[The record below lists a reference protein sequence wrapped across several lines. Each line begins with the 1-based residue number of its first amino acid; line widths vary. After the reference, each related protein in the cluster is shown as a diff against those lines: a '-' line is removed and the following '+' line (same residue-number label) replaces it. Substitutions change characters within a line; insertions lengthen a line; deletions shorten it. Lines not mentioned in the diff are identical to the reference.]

1 MMLHIYLICGLFP
14 TAEAFMKLGVR
25 NGLFNNEINN
35 TPTYL
40 YAKKKTSTPEGDIV
54 QGDSLSKDARLEV
67 LSGVLTQIE
76 RCYGKGSIQKLGE
89 NPTMNVA
96 MSPSGSLTLDLALG
110 DDDDLDF
117 SIKNK
122 FNVTDKTCATV

>member
-1 MMLHIYLICGLFP
+1 MMLYICLICVLF
-14 TAEAFMKLGVR
+14 TIAEAFKTFGVR
-25 NGLFNNEINN
+25 NSLFSNQIKN
-35 TPTYL
+35 PTNL
-40 YAKKKTSTPEGDIV
+40 FAKKKTTTAEGDIV

-110 DDDDLDF
+110 DDDDDLDF
-117 SIKNK
+117 TIKNK
-122 FNVTDKTCATV
+122 SNVTDKTSATV

>member
-1 MMLHIYLICGLFP
+1 MMLYIYLIFVLFP
-14 TAEAFMKLGVR
+14 IAEAFMTFGIR
-25 NGLFNNEINN
+25 NGLFHNKMKN
-35 TPTYL
+35 PTSL
-40 YAKKKTSTPEGDIV
+40 FAKKKTTTVEGDIV

-110 DDDDLDF
+110 GGYPRY
-117 SIKNK
+117 IYMY
-122 FNVTDKTCATV
+122 V